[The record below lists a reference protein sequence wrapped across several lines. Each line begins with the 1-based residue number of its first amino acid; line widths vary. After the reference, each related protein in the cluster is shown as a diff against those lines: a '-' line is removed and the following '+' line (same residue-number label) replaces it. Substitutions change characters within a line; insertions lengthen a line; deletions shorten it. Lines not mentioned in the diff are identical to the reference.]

1 MRSKYFVFFT
11 FILLSGVSIRASQD
25 IKVISSDTRS
35 LTLEFTPQ
43 YTDTSS
49 VVISNQTFRRI
60 SFSGGEIHNP
70 LDFGMP
76 AVPVESFSI
85 GVPSESGNTIQVI
98 ASEYTELQG
107 RVAPVKK
114 AVFKE
119 GMISYA
125 DCISDNYGSYKT
137 QEMVSFGEFGMARNM
152 PVQTVNVYPVQFDA
166 GKNLIRLYK
175 KIIIIIN
182 FAQAKTTTPGRRLQ
196 DDDLLKGSLINY
208 QAARNFSIAEPWK
221 LNKAAMNSVLAQ
233 GRWFRFE
240 APAEGIYKIT
250 ASFLK
255 DQGLDPNSI
264 DPKTIRVY
272 NNSGKVLPEAL
283 SLDVPNDPVE
293 NAVYLSKAQDD
304 GKFNGDDYILFYGRG
319 NQFFDYDTSSHRV
332 VRYFHPY
339 SNSNYY

>member
-1 MRSKYFVFFT
+1 MKSKYLFIFT
-11 FILLSGVSIRASQD
+11 LILLVSYPILASQD
-25 IKVISSDTRS
+25 IKVISSGPRS

-49 VVISNQTFRRI
+49 VVINDQTFKRI
-60 SFSGGEIHNP
+60 SFSGGEVLNFQ
-70 LDFGMP
+70 DFGMP
-76 AVPVESFSI
+76 AIPVRSFSV
-85 GVPSESGNTIQVI
+85 GVPGETGNTIQVI
-98 ASEYTELQG
+98 GSDYIELQG
-107 RVAPVKK
+107 KVAPIRKAIYKK
-114 AVFKE
+114 
-119 GMISYA
+119 GMLSYT
-125 DCISDNYGSYKT
+125 DFVSSKYSDYGMN
-137 QEMVSFGEFGMARNM
+137 ELVSFGRYGMARNI

-166 GKNLIRLYK
+166 GKNSIRMYK
-175 KIIIIIN
+175 KIVIRIN
-182 FAQAKTTTPGRRLQ
+182 FASVKPGQGAAAK
-196 DDDLLKGSLINY
+196 DDDLLKESILNY
-208 QAARNFSIAEPWK
+208 DAAKSFSIIQPRK
-221 LNKAAMNSVLAQ
+221 LNKAVVNSVLAQ

-264 DPKTIRVY
+264 DPKTIRIY